1 MSDYPSKDN
10 NNQGTE
16 REDQRE
22 NGWSRV
28 YLCGCGPGAGLVLHS
43 YLHVEPCNDQASSA
57 GAKLFF
63 PHPGP
68 VMGSSSCRQSANG
81 SAARVAEAATGQWEA
96 RDVAGICGHGCSG
109 TGACGQVVCS
119 LLNKPISGR
128 DALLLR

>member
-1 MSDYPSKDN
+1 MDGLKI
-10 NNQGTE
+10 
-16 REDQRE
+16 
-22 NGWSRV
+22 V
-28 YLCGCGPGAGLVLHS
+28 CGCGPGASLVLHS

-81 SAARVAEAATGQWEA
+81 RAAEVAEAALGQWET
-96 RDVAGICGHGCSG
+96 RNVAGICGHGCSG